1 MKLKSLEELEKIF
14 AVVDS
19 MDKADLELYFR
30 SRAATKGKGK
40 VSYIWE
46 HVNLLLYIMNDVAR
60 NAEIEN
66 RHRISDLEASLSITL
81 DAMTPKQIQ
90 KIPSNR
96 LQRVL
101 DTLRNF
107 VSLVPK
113 AMIEKIY
120 SVYVITSPSK
130 KHYVGITKNLNR
142 RLKEHQRT
150 SSKCLKLK
158 NSIVKHGFLNHRI
171 DILFSDITKDFA
183 ETVEMLI
190 IQSFDLTRKGLN
202 IVNSSTP
209 FLTPKKK
216 RFYYGLPQKRL
227 KSKLCS

>member
-113 AMIEKIY
+113 AMIEKI
-120 SVYVITSPSK
+120 TGGK
-130 KHYVGITKNLNR
+130 
-142 RLKEHQRT
+142 
-150 SSKCLKLK
+150 
-158 NSIVKHGFLNHRI
+158 
-171 DILFSDITKDFA
+171 
-183 ETVEMLI
+183 
-190 IQSFDLTRKGLN
+190 
-202 IVNSSTP
+202 
-209 FLTPKKK
+209 
-216 RFYYGLPQKRL
+216 
-227 KSKLCS
+227 